1 MVPIYDSISTHEIEL
16 PGSGSNSTHFFAAFL
31 AAAAHLLN
39 PSFFQPPAFFLY
51 LGANRLN
58 AAPYLL
64 EAAEAFLLGLM
75 ALTFLEAIPRN
86 IESA

>member
-1 MVPIYDSISTHEIEL
+1 
-16 PGSGSNSTHFFAAFL
+16 
-31 AAAAHLLN
+31 
-39 PSFFQPPAFFLY
+39 